1 MFVHRIVWLTF
12 EDHTYV
18 DFIRN
23 GLRRKSEE
31 RNKHPQLA
39 AANRG
44 AQGKAKSVFR
54 FGVQGSVA
62 KSTPLGIPWHSGRQW
77 S

>member
-1 MFVHRIVWLTF
+1 MFVYRIVWLTY

-18 DFIRN
+18 DFIRD

-31 RNKHPQLA
+31 RNRHPQLA

-44 AQGKAKSVFR
+44 AQGQGEVGFPFR
-54 FGVQGSVA
+54 RARIGGEIYA
-62 KSTPLGIPWHSGRQW
+62 LGHPLA
-77 S
+77 

>member
-1 MFVHRIVWLTF
+1 MFVHRIVRLTY

-31 RNKHPQLA
+31 WNRHPQLA

-44 AQGKAKSVFR
+44 AQGQAKSVFR

-62 KSTPLGIPWHSGRQW
+62 KSTPSGIP
-77 S
+77 